1 MALYK
6 ALAYADEYWPR
17 VMNVLK
23 DGRLSLSN
31 NLAENAI
38 RPFVI
43 GRKNHLFSDVPR
55 GAAASA
61 AIYSIVITAGA
72 NGLNQRLYMEWLL
85 TEMPNDD
92 HLLEPGRIDRYLPWS
107 DEIPESCRL
116 SKRDAAK
123 LAEMPDDPII
133 DIDPEPFDEI

>member
-1 MALYK
+1 MNAL
-6 ALAYADEYWPR
+6 E
-17 VMNVLK
+17 
-23 DGRLSLSN
+23 DGRLELSN

-61 AIYSIVITAGA
+61 ALYSIVVTAGA

-85 TEMPNDD
+85 TEMPNDG
-92 HLLEPGRIDRYLPWS
+92 HLLEPGGIDRYLPWS
-107 DEIPESCRL
+107 EEVPGSCRL
-116 SKRDAAK
+116 SPAEAAK

-133 DIDPEPFDEI
+133 DIDPIPFDEV

>member
-1 MALYK
+1 MK
-6 ALAYADEYWPR
+6 ALE
-17 VMNVLK
+17 
-23 DGRLSLSN
+23 DGRLELSN

-61 AIYSIVITAGA
+61 AIYSIVVTAGA

-92 HLLEPGRIDRYLPWS
+92 CLLEPGRIDRYLPWS
-107 DEIPESCRL
+107 DDVPESCRL
-116 SKRDAAK
+116 SPSEAAK

-133 DIDPEPFDEI
+133 DIDPAPFDEV